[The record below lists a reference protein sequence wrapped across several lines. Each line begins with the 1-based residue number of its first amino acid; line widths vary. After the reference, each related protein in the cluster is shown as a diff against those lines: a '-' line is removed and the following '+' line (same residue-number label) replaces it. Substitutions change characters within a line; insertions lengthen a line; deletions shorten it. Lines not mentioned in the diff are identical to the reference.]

1 MKLFISYL
9 LLFFSSLAI
18 AKQFQAP
25 LTNTQWQ
32 VLESPLE
39 CVLSQPIEG
48 FGEAKFTQRAGES
61 FSLVFITH
69 SHPAVEGFSYF
80 EIAEAPWQ
88 NIEQR
93 LSLVVAPIKS
103 NQMQFSIKGKSAK
116 QALTHMEEGR
126 FPTLRYRSDSKR
138 EEISALFSTVHL
150 NDSMP
155 AFKQCLENLYP
166 DSFDDIRKLTVYFEL
181 ENSDLGS
188 QAQASLTKIADY
200 IKIDSSVNRINID
213 GYTDNHGR
221 RRLNIELSEARALS
235 IKNYLL
241 TECDLPEHLITT
253 AFHREFKPAKTNKTQ
268 KGRAYNRRS
277 EIEVFK

>member
-9 LLFFSSLAI
+9 ILFFSSLAL
-18 AKQFQAP
+18 AEQFQAP

-32 VLESPLE
+32 VIESPLE
-39 CVLSQPIEG
+39 CVLSQSIAG
-48 FGEAKFTQRAGES
+48 FGEAKFTQSNGEA
-61 FSLVFITH
+61 FSLVYTTR
-69 SHPAVEGFSYF
+69 SHPAVEGFSHF

-93 LSLVVAPIKS
+93 LSLVVIPTKS
-103 NQMQFSIKGKSAK
+103 NQMQFSIKGKLAK
-116 QALTHMEEGR
+116 QALTHIEEGR
-126 FPTLRYRSDSKR
+126 FPTLRYRSYN

-150 NDSMP
+150 NDSIP

-166 DSFDDIRKLTVYFEL
+166 DSFDDIRKLTIYFAL
-181 ENSDLGS
+181 ESSDLSS

-200 IKIDSSVNRINID
+200 VKIDSNVKRINID

-235 IKNYLL
+235 IKNYLV
-241 TECDLPEHLITT
+241 TEHGIPENLITT

-277 EIEVFK
+277 EIEVFR

>member
-9 LLFFSSLAI
+9 LLFFSSI
-18 AKQFQAP
+18 ATAEQFQAP

-32 VLESPLE
+32 VIESPLE

-48 FGEAKFTQRAGES
+48 FGEAKFTQSTGEV
-61 FSLVFITH
+61 FSLVYTTR
-69 SHPAVEGFSYF
+69 SHPAVGGFSHF

-93 LSLVVAPIKS
+93 LGLAVVPIES
-103 NQMQFSIKGKSAK
+103 NQMQFSIKGKLAK

-126 FPTLRYRSDSKR
+126 FPTLRYRGHNKD

-181 ENSDLGS
+181 ESSDLGS
-188 QAQASLTKIADY
+188 QAQVSLTKIADY
-200 IKIDSSVNRINID
+200 VKIDSNVKRISID

-235 IKNYLL
+235 IKNYLV
-241 TECDLPEHLITT
+241 TACEVPENLITT
-253 AFHREFKPAKTNKTQ
+253 AFHREFKPSKTNKTQ
-268 KGRAYNRRS
+268 KGRAHNRRS
-277 EIEVFK
+277 EIEVFR